1 MEKCTSVSRILFE
14 YLSKRHMAHGSV
26 KGLKQGQALTG
37 HGLPGWSFPEDLPL
51 AVQSHYSGDSLLY
64 AV

>member
-1 MEKCTSVSRILFE
+1 
-14 YLSKRHMAHGSV
+14 MAHGSV